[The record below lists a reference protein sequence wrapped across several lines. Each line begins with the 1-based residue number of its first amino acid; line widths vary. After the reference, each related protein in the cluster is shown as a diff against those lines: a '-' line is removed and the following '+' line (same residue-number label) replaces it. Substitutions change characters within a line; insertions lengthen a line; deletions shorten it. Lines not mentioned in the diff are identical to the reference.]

1 MSDLSVDPGG
11 GSFEPE
17 AVAQSFGA
25 VLREARRVRGV
36 TQERLAEAVGVD
48 RTYISMLERGIH
60 QPSLS
65 VFLRLADALGVAP
78 EEFVGGVV
86 RGVRGEV

>member
-1 MSDLSVDPGG
+1 MSDLSVDSGS

-17 AVAQSFGA
+17 AVAQSFGSA
-25 VLREARRVRGV
+25 LRQARRVHGS

-48 RTYISMLERGIH
+48 RTYISMLERGVN

-78 EEFVGGVV
+78 EEFVGAVV
-86 RGVRGEV
+86 RGVKGKV

>member
-1 MSDLSVDPGG
+1 MDAGS

-25 VLREARRVRGV
+25 VLREARRGRGV

-48 RTYISMLERGIH
+48 RTYISMLERGVH

-65 VFLRLADALGVAP
+65 VFLRLATALSVNP
-78 EEFVGGVV
+78 ELFVRDVV
-86 RGVRGEV
+86 EILGS

>member
-1 MSDLSVDPGG
+1 MSDLTVDAGS

-25 VLREARRVRGV
+25 VLREARRGRGV

-48 RTYISMLERGIH
+48 RTYISMLERGVH

-86 RGVRGEV
+86 RGVRG